1 MSKAEV
7 PISYIIALILGV
19 AVVAIIGYWF
29 FIVQSQGGGEMTA
42 DKCRSSAYTYCN
54 IWRDTGY
61 AVDQATGAPNL
72 GLINGG
78 VKWFSYVT
86 AADTN
91 AGVKAYASSCSTYN
105 MLDSSSI
112 GHTIG
117 SQTGGTGL
125 IGACEQILSGTS

>member
-29 FIVQSQGGGEMTA
+29 FVVQSQGGGEMTM
-42 DKCRSSAYTYCN
+42 DRCRSAAYTYCN

-61 AVDQATGAPNL
+61 AVDQATLAPNL

-78 VKWFSYVT
+78 TKWFSLADT
-86 AADTN
+86 AADV
-91 AGVKAYASSCSTYN
+91 AAYSPSCSTYN
-105 MLDSSSI
+105 MLDSSPI

-117 SQTGGTGL
+117 SKTGNVGM
-125 IGACEQILSGTS
+125 IGACEQILSGTG

>member
-29 FIVQSQGGGEMTA
+29 FVVQSQGGGEMTM
-42 DKCRSSAYTYCN
+42 DKCRSAAYTYCN

-61 AVDQATGAPNL
+61 AVDQATLAPNL

-78 VKWFSYVT
+78 TKWFSFVT
-86 AADTN
+86 AADTA
-91 AGVKAYASSCSTYN
+91 AGVTSYAPSCSTYN

-117 SQTGGTGL
+117 SKAGGDGL
-125 IGACEQILSGTS
+125 VGACEQILSGTG